1 MSSVL
6 GTPSLTASLSAA
18 LRQRIIRGEI
28 APGLRLTEAWVAENF
43 DVARPT
49 AKAGLDRLCAEGL
62 LRRGPRRS
70 SVVPSLSAEDIADIY
85 FSRQPVETQA
95 VRTLAERQLP
105 VGDVR
110 RALSGMRL
118 AAVESSYADH
128 TEADIA
134 FHRALVAA
142 TGSDRLQRMH
152 ATVMGEAEL
161 CIAQVRRNASTDLG
175 LLTARHTAILEAI
188 AAGDPDRA
196 EEALLADLNGCR
208 DMLLADAAQ
217 THSAFAPEAT
227 LVNHQY
233 HGAAESAFGL
243 LPPTLER

>member
-6 GTPSLTASLSAA
+6 GTPSLTESLSAA
-18 LRQRIIRGEI
+18 LRQQIIRGDI
-28 APGLRLTEAWVAENF
+28 APGLRLTEAWVAEQF

-49 AKAGLDRLCAEGL
+49 AKAGLERLCAEGL

-85 FSRQPVETQA
+85 FSRQPVETWA
-95 VRTLAERQLP
+95 VRTLAEQRLP
-105 VGDVR
+105 TGDAQ
-110 RALSGMRL
+110 RALARMRL
-118 AAVESSYADH
+118 ATVESVYDDH

-142 TGSDRLQRMH
+142 TGSDRLKRMH

-161 CIAQVRRNASTDLG
+161 CIAQVRRNASTDLVV
-175 LLTARHTAILEAI
+175 LTARHTAILEAI
-188 AAGDPDRA
+188 ATGQPDRA

-217 THSAFAPEAT
+217 TPQRFSA
-227 LVNHQY
+227 
-233 HGAAESAFGL
+233 
-243 LPPTLER
+243 

>member
-6 GTPSLTASLSAA
+6 GTPSLTESLSAA

-70 SVVPSLSAEDIADIY
+70 SVVPSLSADDIADIY

-110 RALSGMRL
+110 RALARMRL
-118 AAVESSYADH
+118 AAAESAYADH
-128 TEADIA
+128 TEADIT
-134 FHRALVAA
+134 FHKALVAA
-142 TGSDRLQRMH
+142 TESDRLQRMH

-175 LLTARHTAILEAI
+175 LLTARHAAILDAI
-188 AAGDPDRA
+188 ASGNPDLA
-196 EEALLADLNGCR
+196 EEALLADLHGCR
-208 DMLLADAAQ
+208 DMLIADAA
-217 THSAFAPEAT
+217 HAASAFASDAT
-227 LVNHQY
+227 LV
-233 HGAAESAFGL
+233 
-243 LPPTLER
+243 ER

>member
-6 GTPSLTASLSAA
+6 GSPSLTEALSAA
-18 LRQRIIRGEI
+18 LRQQIIRGEI
-28 APGLRLTEAWVAENF
+28 APGLRLTEGWVAEHF

-49 AKAGLDRLCAEGL
+49 AKASLDRLCAEGL

-70 SVVPSLSAEDIADIY
+70 SVVPSLSAKDIADIY

-95 VRTLAERQLP
+95 VRLLAERGLP
-105 VGDVR
+105 IGDAQH
-110 RALSGMRL
+110 ALARMRL
-118 AAVESSYADH
+118 AAAESAYADH
-128 TEADIA
+128 TEADVA

-142 TGSDRLQRMH
+142 TESDRLQRMH

-175 LLTARHTAILEAI
+175 SLTATHTAILEAI
-188 AAGDPDRA
+188 ATGDPDRA

-217 THSAFAPEAT
+217 IPLRLRA
-227 LVNHQY
+227 
-233 HGAAESAFGL
+233 
-243 LPPTLER
+243 